1 MAFSFGRHCYEQHLA
16 RSSITMPTIVMVRRV
31 QLDEYVVETLLPD
44 LVGHD
49 RSPSSFIVY
58 VKLWN
63 DAGGPGRRIEISLST
78 LAVETG
84 LSKSSVQAALRR
96 LRKRGYIGTRRSSP
110 TAVPVHTVIAPGR
123 R

>member
-1 MAFSFGRHCYEQHLA
+1 
-16 RSSITMPTIVMVRRV
+16 MVRRAP
-31 QLDEYVVETLLPD
+31 LDDYVVETLLPD
-44 LVGHD
+44 LIGHD

-58 VKLWN
+58 VKLWH
-63 DAGGPGRRIEISLST
+63 DAGGADRRIEVSLST

-96 LRKRGYIGTRRSSP
+96 LRKRGYIATRRSSP
-110 TAVPVHTVIAPGR
+110 TAVPVHTINAPWR

>member
-1 MAFSFGRHCYEQHLA
+1 
-16 RSSITMPTIVMVRRV
+16 MVRKV
-31 QLDEYVVETLLPD
+31 PLDDYVVETLLPD
-44 LVGHD
+44 LIGHD

-63 DAGGPGRRIEISLST
+63 DAGGPERRIQVSLST

-96 LRKRGYIGTRRSSP
+96 LRKRGFLSTKRAST
-110 TAVPVHTVIAPGR
+110 TAVPVHTVNAPWR

>member
-1 MAFSFGRHCYEQHLA
+1 
-16 RSSITMPTIVMVRRV
+16 MVRRAP
-31 QLDEYVVETLLPD
+31 LDDYVVETLLPD
-44 LVGHD
+44 LIGHD

-63 DAGGPGRRIEISLST
+63 DAGGPEQRIQVSLST

-96 LRKRGYIGTRRSSP
+96 LRKRGYLSTKRAST
-110 TAVPVHTVIAPGR
+110 TAVPVHTVNAPWR

>member
-1 MAFSFGRHCYEQHLA
+1 
-16 RSSITMPTIVMVRRV
+16 MVRRAP
-31 QLDEYVVETLLPD
+31 LDDYVVETLLPD
-44 LVGHD
+44 LIGHD

-63 DAGGPGRRIEISLST
+63 DAGGPERLIEVSLST

-96 LRKRGYIGTRRSSP
+96 LRKRGYLSTKRTSA
-110 TAVPVHTVIAPGR
+110 TAVPVHTVNAPWR

>member
-1 MAFSFGRHCYEQHLA
+1 
-16 RSSITMPTIVMVRRV
+16 MVRKAPP
-31 QLDEYVVETLLPD
+31 LDDYVVDTLLPD

-58 VKLWN
+58 VKLWQA
-63 DAGGPGRRIEISLST
+63 AGGADGRIQTSLST

-84 LSKSSVQAALRR
+84 LSKSSVQAALGR
-96 LRKRGYIGTRRSSP
+96 LRKRGYIATRRSAP
-110 TAVPVHTVIAPGR
+110 TAVPIHTVNAPWR

>member
-1 MAFSFGRHCYEQHLA
+1 
-16 RSSITMPTIVMVRRV
+16 MVRKAAP
-31 QLDEYVVETLLPD
+31 LDDYIIETLLPD

-49 RSPSSFIVY
+49 RSPSSFIVFL
-58 VKLWN
+58 KLWH
-63 DAGGPGRRIEISLST
+63 DAGGAGGRIQTSLSS

-96 LRKRGYIGTRRSSP
+96 LRRRGYIATKQSSA
-110 TAVPVHTVIAPGR
+110 TAVPVHTVSAPWR